1 MDFGKDILTCAYPL
15 LFQQSGFTSF
25 IVIFGQGYDEED
37 GETDEA

>member
-1 MDFGKDILTCAYPL
+1 MEFRKDILICAYPL

-25 IVIFGQGYDEED
+25 IVIFVQGYDEED